1 MSLAVE
7 LDHCTLRY
15 GERSVLEDVSLK
27 IDAGRFACII
37 GSSGSGKST
46 LLALI
51 SGLLA
56 PATGEVRVGG
66 QPVAGTNPR
75 VQLVFQSG
83 ALFDWMTVRENV
95 EFGLRATRVP
105 DEVTRGEVEGYL
117 RLVGLDDVAGARIHQ
132 LSGGMAQRVAI
143 ARALVMQPQVLL
155 MDEPFSALDAITRD
169 NLQVEL
175 IRLWEET
182 EVTVVFVT
190 HNLREAILLG
200 DDICLLGSG
209 GHIERTWEVKVPR
222 SQRAHHPALRPL
234 ENELRER
241 LHVAH
246 PGYERPTPMSRTT
259 VPEAFGPGGVGYF
272 PVYLDLAGKSCLVLG
287 GGAQAAEKARG
298 LAAARGDVTVVAPAF
313 EAELVQLGGR
323 REVRLLA
330 HEFTESDL
338 DGVELVID
346 ASLDEALGRRVS
358 EAARRRRVL
367 VNVLDRPALCDFIAP
382 ALVQRG
388 ALQLAISTGGRSPF
402 MAGHVRR
409 VLEETIGP
417 EWGELVEMVGEV
429 RDRLRHEGVP
439 LRRQNEIYARVPG
452 SGALELLRRGLR
464 DEARQALES
473 CVSTPTSA

>member
-15 GERSVLEDVSLK
+15 SERAVLDDVNLR
-27 IDAGRFACII
+27 IDAGSFSCVI
-37 GSSGSGKST
+37 GPSGSGKST

-56 PATGEVRVGG
+56 PVAGEVRVGG

-75 VQLVFQSG
+75 IQLVFQSG

-105 DEVTRGEVEGYL
+105 DAVARGEVEGYL
-117 RLVGLDDVAGARIHQ
+117 RLVGLDDVAGARIHE

-182 EVTVVFVT
+182 GVTVVFVT
-190 HNLREAILLG
+190 HNLREAILLA

-209 GHIERTWEVKVPR
+209 GRVERTWEVQVPR

-246 PGYERPTPMSRTT
+246 PGYERPD
-259 VPEAFGPGGVGYF
+259 A
-272 PVYLDLAGKSCLVLG
+272 
-287 GGAQAAEKARG
+287 
-298 LAAARGDVTVVAPAF
+298 DVADNRA
-313 EAELVQLGGR
+313 
-323 REVRLLA
+323 
-330 HEFTESDL
+330 
-338 DGVELVID
+338 
-346 ASLDEALGRRVS
+346 
-358 EAARRRRVL
+358 
-367 VNVLDRPALCDFIAP
+367 
-382 ALVQRG
+382 
-388 ALQLAISTGGRSPF
+388 
-402 MAGHVRR
+402 
-409 VLEETIGP
+409 
-417 EWGELVEMVGEV
+417 
-429 RDRLRHEGVP
+429 
-439 LRRQNEIYARVPG
+439 
-452 SGALELLRRGLR
+452 
-464 DEARQALES
+464 
-473 CVSTPTSA
+473 